1 MQRIGIVLGFGLFL
15 VVAASA
21 RAQTPPAPPPEQKPL
36 NPTQEIAKEEA
47 EGPALEAGPAKIRIG
62 GYVGLHGIYR
72 STNSGGGVGTSFASI
87 PYANIVQG
95 NVSEA
100 RLSAQASRLSIR
112 VDADYPQGPRFR
124 RLSGYFEMDFAGST
138 PGNIAV
144 TTSGAG
150 FRLRLAFAEVRYGQ
164 TFFLAAG
171 QAFSLM
177 TAPKDQLSLWPADIE
192 PTQAVDL
199 SHGRRRRADCRR
211 RDRSCFSRRFAATCL
226 TTGFKA
232 AVR

>member
-1 MQRIGIVLGFGLFL
+1 MQWTRI
-15 VVAASA
+15 AWRA
-21 RAQTPPAPPPEQKPL
+21 RCSSSWRLRVRRRRRRSQPSKKPL
-36 NPTQEIAKEEA
+36 NPTQEIAKEQA
-47 EGPALEAGPAKIRIG
+47 EGPSLLAGPAKIRIG
-62 GYVGLHGIYR
+62 GYVGLHGVYR

-87 PYANIVQG
+87 PYADTVQG
-95 NVSEA
+95 NVNEA
-100 RLSAQASRLSIR
+100 RLSAQASRLSLR
-112 VDADYPQGPRFR
+112 VDAEYPKEARFR
-124 RLSGYFEMDFAGST
+124 QLSGYFEMDFAGST
-138 PGNIAV
+138 PGNVAV
-144 TTSGAG
+144 TTSGVG
-150 FRLRLAFAEVRYGQ
+150 LRLRLAFAEVQYGD